1 VVQGG
6 IELKK
11 VFLFLILLLTFTGCS
26 SESGYINS
34 YKEVNSI
41 FTSLIAAL
49 ENKDKQTIKELFAI
63 EVQQNAESLDEQIE
77 DLITYF
83 DGDVISYDT
92 AKVYGEGKVVNDGVI
107 TYYRVG
113 NARSENVVTTKE
125 TYKISFSEILVDADK
140 KSNEGIWRIWIG
152 KSEED
157 YMIIGISDMPR

>member
-1 VVQGG
+1 
-6 IELKK
+6 
-11 VFLFLILLLTFTGCS
+11 
-26 SESGYINS
+26 
-34 YKEVNSI
+34 
-41 FTSLIAAL
+41 
-49 ENKDKQTIKELFAI
+49 LFAI